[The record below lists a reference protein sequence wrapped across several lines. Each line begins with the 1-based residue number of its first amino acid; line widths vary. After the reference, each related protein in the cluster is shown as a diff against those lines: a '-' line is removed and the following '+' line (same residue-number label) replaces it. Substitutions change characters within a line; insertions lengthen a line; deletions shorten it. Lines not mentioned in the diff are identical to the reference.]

1 MNLINQIE
9 ELLTPEAAKEIIE
22 IVDIEFV
29 KENGQKILRIFIDK
43 ENGINLD
50 DCTKMSHIFGVK
62 LDEADIIKEEYV
74 MEVSSPGIDRILK
87 KEKDFMRFKG
97 FKINVTT
104 AVAINNQK
112 HFSGKLMAVEG
123 NKIVID
129 DITNRIVE
137 IEITNIVRAKV
148 DPEI

>member
-9 ELLTPEAAKEIIE
+9 ELLTPEAAKEVIE

-29 KENGQKILRIFIDK
+29 KENGQKILRIFIDQ

-87 KEKDFMRFKG
+87 KEKDFLRFKG
-97 FKINVTT
+97 FKIKVTT
-104 AVAINNQK
+104 AAAINNQK
-112 HFSGKLMAVEG
+112 HFSGRLAAAAD
-123 NKIVID
+123 NKIVMD
-129 DITNRIVE
+129 DLTNGIVE
-137 IEITNIVRAKV
+137 IEISNIIRAKV

>member
-9 ELLTPEAAKEIIE
+9 ELLTPEAANEVIE

-29 KENGQKILRIFIDK
+29 KENGQKILRIFIDN

-50 DCTKMSHIFGVK
+50 DCAKMSHIFGVK

-87 KEKDFMRFKG
+87 KEKDFLRFKG
-97 FKINVTT
+97 FKIKVVT
-104 AVAINNQK
+104 AAAINNQK
-112 HFSGKLMAVEG
+112 HFSGRLAAAAD
-123 NKIVID
+123 NKIVMD
-129 DITNRIVE
+129 DLTNGIVE
-137 IEITNIVRAKV
+137 IEISNIIRAKV

>member
-97 FKINVTT
+97 FRINVTT

-129 DITNRIVE
+129 DVTNRIVE

>member
-29 KENGQKILRIFIDK
+29 KENGQKILRIFIDN

-104 AVAINNQK
+104 AVSINNQK

-129 DITNRIVE
+129 DVTNRIVE